1 MKKFLVSV
9 LAIAGL
15 VACHNEE
22 AVRLPEHNQ
31 AIAFADA
38 FVENATRVAEDPGF
52 NRDNLAAFDVWAWM
66 DEKDGTVLTDEN
78 VTKNNGEWTYQ
89 NVQYWT
95 PDHDFHFVAVAP
107 MDSANWDYN
116 YTEDTIAFTNVDGTE
131 DLLFV
136 FKHENT
142 DGKNINSTYEAVALK
157 FAHLL
162 AKTKFT
168 FTNGFATNNM
178 FVEVSDIKMTAP
190 ESATFDFNFNTN
202 NREYTEGWGTVSGT
216 TELAYGDV
224 VKTDF
229 GKKNESTYERFTIP
243 ASAAQEYV
251 VTYTITV
258 YRGTVKDYTVT
269 KTSTITGV
277 ELEKGKSY
285 NFVAEINPETLN
297 MQEIKFNVV
306 VDEWIVNG
314 QDNGSIAE
322 AELRAAVQLGGV
334 VAVAENVDL
343 GGEPLYITESTTLN
357 LADGVI
363 LTGSIDVAEG
373 VSLTVNGGAIVN
385 NDNTTSGIVSNGTL
399 ELNDVNVTSARHALR
414 IESGDVVI
422 NGGEYRVAPISNSTL
437 YALNVGDDNTVANV
451 TINGGTFVGPKGT
464 QADSG
469 GAVTVKAG
477 STVVINGGDFSGGK
491 TKTLSAKGSLT
502 VYGGTFDQDPAA
514 FVAEG
519 YYTSKLDN
527 KFYVA
532 DAYLVADAA
541 GLQAALDAN
550 KADIRFVADIEGD
563 VTNTQKPGV
572 VIAVDGD
579 GYNYAGVIVVDGKSG
594 TYTTAG
600 LTIKNVNFVADA
612 ISADACVRLGDGN
625 NATRY
630 TCNVTLDNCTFDVP
644 GAVGVKSY
652 TGGDKNLVISECTAT
667 ANAHSLVQAKGIDGI
682 LVKDCTVLSK
692 NGMNFNNST
701 NVVVDN
707 CTTDVKGYAV
717 RFGESSGGTGA
728 AEVYTIK
735 NSTLKSAC
743 EDGDSV
749 IILRGTADYSTLT
762 IENTTIDGERS
773 IANTAID
780 AKVIVDGK
788 EVTAIASSSAELKNA
803 IVNGATIALT
813 EGTYSLPS
821 LSGKEGVVIIGTEGT
836 VIGGDNASTGF
847 GSNFGKNTTIKNV
860 TFSGTTNGVR
870 WSYAQ
875 GGEAVFENCTFAGG
889 STYGFHID
897 ESHGATFTFNDC
909 VFSGFNAFAGDL
921 VSITFNNCVFEH
933 NGNYGHTNIWSV
945 AYFNDCTWDA
955 GTSVSG
961 NKLYFNG
968 VEESWK
974 HNF

>member
-1 MKKFLVSV
+1 MKKLLVSV

-15 VACHNEE
+15 VACSQEQTLVSKSPASME
-22 AVRLPEHNQ
+22 FGVASL
-31 AIAFADA
+31 DK
-38 FVENATRVAEDPGF
+38 ATRVDPSLTTDNLQGF
-52 NRDNLAAFDVWAWM
+52 NVWAWM
-66 DEKDGTVLTDEN
+66 DSEDGNVLTAEDVERMGKGWGYVN
-78 VTKNNGEWTYQ
+78 TA
-89 NVQYWT
+89 YWL
-95 PDHDFHFVAVAP
+95 PGHNYSFAALAP
-107 MDSANWDYN
+107 MDSENWTYN
-116 YTEDTIAFTNVDGTE
+116 LNVADNGEDNTIDFKNIDGTE
-131 DLLFV
+131 DLIYAF
-136 FKHENT
+136 NT
-142 DGKNINSTYEAVALK
+142 RSTVGHDVGEDYPVLDLT
-157 FAHLL
+157 FNHLL
-162 AKTKFT
+162 SKTKFT
-168 FTNGFATNNM
+168 FVNGFATDN
-178 FVEVSDIKMTAP
+178 VTVQVTDVKMTAKNT
-190 ESATFDFNFNTN
+190 ATYSIKDAK
-202 NREYTEGWGTVSGT
+202 WGEVAGEEIT
-216 TELAYGDV
+216 LAYGDTEVIKAGDDCV
-224 VKTDF
+224 VAD
-229 GKKNESTYERFTIP
+229 ERLTIP
-243 ASAAQEYV
+243 AAAKTSYEI
-251 VTYTITV
+251 TYTV
-258 YRGTVKDYTVT
+258 QVWYGKEPGFEGEGLT
-269 KTSTITGV
+269 KKTTLTGW
-277 ELEKGKSY
+277 EFEQGKAY
-285 NFVAEINPETLN
+285 NFVAEITPESLN
-297 MQEIKFNVV
+297 LDEIEFEIKVI
-306 VDEWIVNG
+306 EWVK
-314 QDNGSIAE
+314 Q
-322 AELRAAVQLGGV
+322 
-334 VAVAENVDL
+334 
-343 GGEPLYITESTTLN
+343 
-357 LADGVI
+357 
-363 LTGSIDVAEG
+363 
-373 VSLTVNGGAIVN
+373 
-385 NDNTTSGIVSNGTL
+385 
-399 ELNDVNVTSARHALR
+399 DVNCGEIDEAFTFVTSAAE
-414 IESGDVVI
+414 IQTI
-422 NGGEYRVAPISNSTL
+422 
-437 YALNVGDDNTVANV
+437 LNAATDDV
-451 TINGGTFVGPKGT
+451 TILFGN
-464 QADSG
+464 
-469 GAVTVKAG
+469 
-477 STVVINGGDFSGGK
+477 
-491 TKTLSAKGSLT
+491 
-502 VYGGTFDQDPAA
+502 
-514 FVAEG
+514 
-519 YYTSKLDN
+519 
-527 KFYVA
+527 
-532 DAYLVADAA
+532 
-541 GLQAALDAN
+541 
-550 KADIRFVADIEGD
+550 DIEGD
-563 VTNTQKPGV
+563 VVATQKPGV
-572 VIAVDGD
+572 VVTIDGAGHEFD
-579 GYNYAGVIVVDGKSG
+579 GVIVVDGKSG

-762 IENTTIDGERS
+762 IENTTIEGERS
-773 IANTAID
+773 IANTATG
-780 AKVIVDGK
+780 AKVIVDGN
-788 EVTAIASSSAELKNA
+788 EVTTIASSNNELKNA

-897 ESHGATFTFNDC
+897 ESKGATFTFNNC

-921 VSITFNNCVFEH
+921 VSITFNDCTFEH

-945 AYFNDCTWDA
+945 AYFNNCAWGA
-955 GTSVSG
+955 GASVSG

-968 VEESWK
+968 VEESWM
-974 HNF
+974 HEF